1 MILFKFQNMFFS
13 HMKLRFLNNRGSQVR
28 LLKFQLP
35 STILLGVHSCSPR
48 KSKEYFHVKEGGGV
62 SNTWKCAIA
71 QFW

>member
-1 MILFKFQNMFFS
+1 MFFS

-48 KSKEYFHVKEGGGV
+48 KSKEYFHVKEGGCLTHGSV
-62 SNTWKCAIA
+62 LLLNFGKVDD
-71 QFW
+71 